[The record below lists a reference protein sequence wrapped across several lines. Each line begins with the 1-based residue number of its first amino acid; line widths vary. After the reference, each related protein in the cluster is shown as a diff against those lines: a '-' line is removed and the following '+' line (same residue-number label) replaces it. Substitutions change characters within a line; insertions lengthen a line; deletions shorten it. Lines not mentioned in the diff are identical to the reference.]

1 MYAFIILRQLW
12 IIGKFPILDT
22 TFSFQSLSNN
32 LEVCSN
38 DLKVEITQ
46 PPCENIFK
54 NHSFKSEFQN
64 MVFSFFPTKM
74 ELSSMQW
81 EVKWPKL
88 PNHFFRHGKYYKLIA
103 ILDGKLHV
111 FFKGVYFLLSR
122 LPSFRNG
129 LGKSKTLALEGCVPP
144 LIFTHGGIIV
154 LAT

>member
-1 MYAFIILRQLW
+1 M
-12 IIGKFPILDT
+12 
-22 TFSFQSLSNN
+22 N
-32 LEVCSN
+32 
-38 DLKVEITQ
+38 
-46 PPCENIFK
+46 FK
-54 NHSFKSEFQN
+54 TWFLI
-64 MVFSFFPTKM
+64 FPTKM
-74 ELSSMQW
+74 ELKQHAVGGEMTQIAQSF
-81 EVKWPKL
+81 
-88 PNHFFRHGKYYKLIA
+88 FFRHGKYYKLIA